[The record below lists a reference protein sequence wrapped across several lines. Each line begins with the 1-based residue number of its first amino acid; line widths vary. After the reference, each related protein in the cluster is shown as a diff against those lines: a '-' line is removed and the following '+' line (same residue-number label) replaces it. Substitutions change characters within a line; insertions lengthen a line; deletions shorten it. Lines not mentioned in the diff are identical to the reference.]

1 MTGRRFPRARLA
13 PALIAAMLF
22 ALGFAGTVL
31 AQPAP
36 EPPPVAAAPAPSEPP
51 SAATPVPT
59 EAAEPAP
66 VAVKTLA
73 APDLFSPAGAETGL
87 TPELWRG
94 TSPAILRAVLPGL
107 AAKPLSPA
115 AQALA
120 RRVLATG
127 ASGPGAAGNDAALA
141 GARVNALIAQGGVRS
156 AREILAKTSGLDQR
170 PALAQAAAE
179 IALLSGDGDRA
190 CALGD
195 GLAVGREEVYWLRL
209 RAWCQA
215 RKGDN
220 DAAQLTLDLAQ
231 SQARDPV
238 FGRLMSARLSRTA
251 PGAASLR
258 GGLDY
263 ALSKDLGLDLAKA
276 QPAPAV
282 AAALDP
288 HDAGQAVWPMEAGP
302 GAVRATLATLAAGDL
317 ATARTL
323 RASLT
328 APDTQV
334 AFDLALLDAALAAA
348 TGKGIEPALDR
359 LIERAAAEGPKTRAR
374 AQLAAVILAALGS
387 PMSDDARAQL
397 AGFTAGETKAPPGRT
412 LALDEAAGHKRLGE
426 TALLALWI
434 AADAGPGGPVS
445 GDRVRIIRALKA
457 VGLEADARAFALEG
471 LLALR

>member
-1 MTGRRFPRARLA
+1 MIGRRFPTLR
-13 PALIAAMLF
+13 PALALA
-22 ALGFAGTVL
+22 ALGLAGAAA

-36 EPPPVAAAPAPSEPP
+36 EPPPPAP
-51 SAATPVPT
+51 SAATAVPAET
-59 EAAEPAP
+59 AAPAP

-73 APDLFSPAGAETGL
+73 APDLFSPAGADTGL
-87 TPELWRG
+87 PPELWRG
-94 TSPAILRAVLPGL
+94 TSPVILRAVLPLL

-115 AQALA
+115 AQGLA

-127 ASGPGAAGNDAALA
+127 ASGPGGAGDDPALA
-141 GARVNALIAQGGVRS
+141 GARVNALIAQGGVKA
-156 AREILAKTSGLDQR
+156 AREILDKTSGLDQR

-179 IALLSGDGDRA
+179 AALLAGGADRA

-195 GLAVGREEVYWLRL
+195 ALAVGREDIYWLRL
-209 RAWCQA
+209 RAYCQA

-231 SQARDPV
+231 GQARDPV
-238 FGRLMSARLSRTA
+238 FGRLMAAKLSGAA

-276 QPAPAV
+276 QPSPAV

-288 HDAGQAVWPMEAGP
+288 HPAAQPVWPMEAGP
-302 GAVRATLATLAAGDL
+302 GTVRATLATLAGGDL
-317 ATARTL
+317 ATARTM

-328 APDTQV
+328 DADTQ
-334 AFDLALLDAALAAA
+334 AAGAYDLALLDAAFAAA
-348 TGKGIEPALDR
+348 TGRGVEPALDR
-359 LIERAAAEGPKTRAR
+359 LIERGGAEAAKTRPR
-374 AQLAAVILAALGS
+374 AQVAAVILAALGA
-387 PMSDDARAQL
+387 PMSDAARGQFA
-397 AGFTAGETKAPPGRT
+397 AFTAGETKAAPART
-412 LALDEAAGHKRLGE
+412 LALDAAGAQNRMGE

-434 AADAGPGGPVS
+434 ASDAGPGGPVS

-457 VGLEADARAFALEG
+457 AGLEADARAFALEG

>member
-1 MTGRRFPRARLA
+1 MTGRRFPPARLTRA
-13 PALIAAMLF
+13 FIGPALV
-22 ALGFAGTVL
+22 ALGFAGAVA

-36 EPPPVAAAPAPSEPP
+36 EPPPAAAAVPAEAP
-51 SAATPVPT
+51 SAATPIPT
-59 EAAEPAP
+59 EAAGPAP
-66 VAVKTLA
+66 VAVKALA

-87 TPELWRG
+87 PPELWRG
-94 TSPAILRAVLPGL
+94 TSPAILRAVLPLL
-107 AAKPLSPA
+107 AARPLSPA

-127 ASGPGAAGNDAALA
+127 ASGPGAAGNDPALA
-141 GARVNALIAQGGVRS
+141 GARVNALIAQGGVKA

-179 IALLSGDGDRA
+179 IALLAGDADRA

-195 GLAVGREEVYWLRL
+195 GLAVGREEIYWLRL

-215 RKGDN
+215 RKGDT

-231 SQARDPV
+231 SQARDLV
-238 FGRLMSARLSRTA
+238 FGRLMSARLSGTA

-258 GGLDY
+258 SGLDY
-263 ALSKDLGLDLAKA
+263 VLSRDLGLDLAKA

-282 AAALDP
+282 AAALNP
-288 HDAGQAVWPMEAGP
+288 HNAGPAVWSMEAGP
-302 GAVRATLATLAAGDL
+302 GAVRATLATLAAGDI

-328 APDTQV
+328 EADTQAV
-334 AFDLALLDAALAAA
+334 FDLALLDAAFAAA
-348 TGKGIEPALDR
+348 TGKGVEPALDR
-359 LIERAAAEGPKTRAR
+359 LIERGGVEGPKTRAR
-374 AQLAAVILAALGS
+374 AQVAAVILAALGS
-387 PMSDDARAQL
+387 PMSDDARGQF
-397 AGFTAGETKAPPGRT
+397 AGFTAGESKAPPGRT
-412 LALDEAAGHKRLGE
+412 LALDEAGGHKRLGE

-434 AADAGPGGPVS
+434 ASDAGPGGPVS
-445 GDRVRIIRALKA
+445 GDRARIIRALKA
-457 VGLEADARAFALEG
+457 AGLEADARAFALEG